1 MTLEI
6 YPYFPERPGYVQLLE
21 NPPEE
26 RIKDGFLDVPDE
38 PRHGRPACGRT
49 RPPLPVGPV
58 HDVNGALAALECPA
72 PVRMRSDPQR

>member
-26 RIKDGFLDVPDE
+26 RIKDGFLEVPRRLGSA
-38 PRHGRPACGRT
+38 PRSRATASSPFSGR
-49 RPPLPVGPV
+49 
-58 HDVNGALAALECPA
+58 GAARA
-72 PVRMRSDPQR
+72 